1 MHKGPLGVSTK
12 CDCKACEIF
21 HQADI
26 AKQYFLANNGDDY
39 VDHGMRTTWMIMMI
53 APSMMIRN
61 TLMMMMRPGI
71 GKMRCAAC
79 EIFKQRDIANQTGNP
94 VIDHH
99 DGDETLIDE

>member
-1 MHKGPLGVSTK
+1 
-12 CDCKACEIF
+12 
-21 HQADI
+21 
-26 AKQYFLANNGDDY
+26 
-39 VDHGMRTTWMIMMI
+39 MM
-53 APSMMIRN
+53 MVRN